1 MLPVLVL
8 EFGHIVGATVDFPQ
22 QLIVVINIKLPV
34 GKAHGRG
41 TVAAAAALVENERPV
56 LSTEAIDDCAGG
68 FGNVYFRHNCGFKS
82 LAPQYCGSDSPN
94 FLRGS
99 KAALLAS

>member
-8 EFGHIVGATVDFPQ
+8 KFGHVVGATVDFPQ
-22 QLIVVINIKLPV
+22 QLIVVVNIKLPV

-41 TVAAAAALVENERPV
+41 TVAAAAALVEDERAV
-56 LSTEAIDDCAGG
+56 LSTEAVDDCAGG
-68 FGNVYFRHNCGFKS
+68 FSNVYFRHDGGFKS
-82 LAPQYCGSDSPN
+82 LILRYYGSGSPD

-99 KAALLAS
+99 KSALRTS